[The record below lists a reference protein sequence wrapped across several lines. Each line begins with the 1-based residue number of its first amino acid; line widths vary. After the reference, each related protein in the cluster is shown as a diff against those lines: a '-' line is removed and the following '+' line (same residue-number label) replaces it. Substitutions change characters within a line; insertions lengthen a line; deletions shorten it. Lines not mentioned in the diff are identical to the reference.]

1 MTTDIFCILYIYI
14 HINIS
19 FLYHTYLMYKYFSS
33 HFELGSAPDPVF
45 FQSSRIRGKTFR
57 ILTTA
62 AHSIFMVGITYRQGQ
77 SSNCLLGIIRFIRDV
92 YSDAL
97 RKQRFYGVTDRSNSA
112 DAFAE
117 GAFWTE
123 P

>member
-1 MTTDIFCILYIYI
+1 
-14 HINIS
+14 
-19 FLYHTYLMYKYFSS
+19 MYKYFSS

-45 FQSSRIRGKTFR
+45 FVQSSRIRGKTFR

-62 AHSIFMVGITYRQGQ
+62 AHSIFMAGITYRQGQ
-77 SSNCLLGIIRFIRDV
+77 SSNCLLGII

-112 DAFAE
+112 DAFAD